1 MLFNCVSE
9 PQKKNKCIAECY
21 RLRKSCGQVLSA
33 LVFPPEQDLYMPIYY
48 INNFAALCL
57 NCVYVLNI
65 LISTARK
72 SVIADMP
79 LSAAYNQKMAA
90 IRLILTA
97 EYEILG
103 SN

>member
-1 MLFNCVSE
+1 MFWFF
-9 PQKKNKCIAECY
+9 PQAKLILC
-21 RLRKSCGQVLSA
+21 Q
-33 LVFPPEQDLYMPIYY
+33 Y

-65 LISTARK
+65 LLSTARK
-72 SVIADMP
+72 SVITDMP
-79 LSAAYNQKMAA
+79 LSAAYNHKMAA

-103 SN
+103 PNY